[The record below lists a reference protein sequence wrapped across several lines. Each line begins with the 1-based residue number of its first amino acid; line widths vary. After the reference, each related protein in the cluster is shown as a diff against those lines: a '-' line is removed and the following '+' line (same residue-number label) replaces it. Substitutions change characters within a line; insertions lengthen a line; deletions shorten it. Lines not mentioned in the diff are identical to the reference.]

1 MQEAEIGQWDLSCV
15 DSWAGKALGIA
26 RGEGRQRTEGSA
38 LRAATMMKPGRSW
51 ALMRQC
57 TLMLLLLGAAVPLV
71 TMASAATMP
80 SPAPADGRRR
90 ASVTAAVHVAGL
102 PCQSAVCRLR
112 GGQGDG
118 DSMAGTPGRAR
129 STSPPRSASPPRPKA
144 ADVKA
149 AKGSKL
155 KPPGGAEA
163 PAVRIASVQSRTRMY
178 ASPLL
183 CATVRECA
191 GRRWICIFLP

>member
-1 MQEAEIGQWDLSCV
+1 V
-15 DSWAGKALGIA
+15 
-26 RGEGRQRTEGSA
+26 
-38 LRAATMMKPGRSW
+38 
-51 ALMRQC
+51 MRQC
-57 TLMLLLLGAAVPLV
+57 TLMLVLLGAAVSLV

-90 ASVTAAVHVAGL
+90 ASVAAAVHVAGL
-102 PCQSAVCRLR
+102 TCQSTVCRLR

-118 DSMAGTPGRAR
+118 ESMASTPGRAR

-144 ADVKA
+144 ADAKA

-155 KPPGGAEA
+155 KAPGGAQA
-163 PAVRIASVQSRTRMY
+163 PAVRIASVQSHTRMY
-178 ASPLL
+178 ASSLL
-183 CATVRECA
+183 RKNMPARA